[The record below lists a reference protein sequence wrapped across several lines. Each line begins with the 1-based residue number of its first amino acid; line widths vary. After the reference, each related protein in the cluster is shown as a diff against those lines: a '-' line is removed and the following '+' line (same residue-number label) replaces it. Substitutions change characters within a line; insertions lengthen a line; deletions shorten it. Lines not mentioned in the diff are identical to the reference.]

1 MLGLGGGFVFGLEGG
16 ITGALMGGILAGL
29 VGKPGSLAR
38 VTNPGAV
45 LARDRRMALLVMLV
59 GGVVGGFG
67 FGLRSG
73 GLAGGLVFGL
83 TGSLT
88 VGFGVSICR
97 RCVARCDFGCG
108 SMSVRAWLWR
118 SRALGFVSF
127 TLDWWLELSWL
138 RIAYIVLA
146 AGLVGWAAVTSV
158 LAVVRLRVELIE
170 AGRPSRQTS
179 PIPAVAVDRPAG
191 GDGVRSSDPQSARSR
206 IFDRDG
212 RSGRSPQLAGARGCR
227 FLQAVGRGP
236 FAAVPDL
243 AGRLAGGVTRL
254 RGDSPPRTVVA
265 AGAAVAVGLQRR
277 LAARHGD

>member
-88 VGFGVSICR
+88 VGFGVSMYETEWPSYLLIRWWLALRGQLPWPLMSFLADAHR
-97 RCVARCDFGCG
+97 RGVLRQAGAVYQFRHIELQHRLANRDTDTQQ
-108 SMSVRAWLWR
+108 ANPPAAR
-118 SRALGFVSF
+118 SRA
-127 TLDWWLELSWL
+127 DE
-138 RIAYIVLA
+138 
-146 AGLVGWAAVTSV
+146 
-158 LAVVRLRVELIE
+158 
-170 AGRPSRQTS
+170 
-179 PIPAVAVDRPAG
+179 
-191 GDGVRSSDPQSARSR
+191 
-206 IFDRDG
+206 
-212 RSGRSPQLAGARGCR
+212 
-227 FLQAVGRGP
+227 
-236 FAAVPDL
+236 
-243 AGRLAGGVTRL
+243 
-254 RGDSPPRTVVA
+254 
-265 AGAAVAVGLQRR
+265 
-277 LAARHGD
+277 